1 MVNNDVKIGTLH
13 VDVRLNVS
21 YDTMQACLKLL
32 ELYLN
37 QNDDDILV
45 INCDEPGNWDL
56 SVRQRIEDDWMFK

>member
-1 MVNNDVKIGTLH
+1 MVNNDVKIGALH

-37 QNDDDILV
+37 QNDMDTLV

-56 SVRQRIEDDWMFK
+56 SVRARTDPDWIGK

>member
-1 MVNNDVKIGTLH
+1 MVNNDVKIGSLH

-37 QNDDDILV
+37 QNDDDMLV
-45 INCDEPGNWDL
+45 INCNEPGHWDL
-56 SVRQRIEDDWMFK
+56 SVRQRTEDDWMFK